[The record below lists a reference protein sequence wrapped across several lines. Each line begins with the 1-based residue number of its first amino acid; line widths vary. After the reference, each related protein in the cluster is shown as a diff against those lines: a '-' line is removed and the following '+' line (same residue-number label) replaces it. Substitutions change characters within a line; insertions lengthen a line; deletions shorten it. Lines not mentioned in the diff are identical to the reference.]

1 MLTLKIKNIAACRS
15 AYKGQGVKH
24 RKAPMLAFAASKAYN
39 LAVSSTLTLR
49 PALILQRRPIA
60 F

>member
-1 MLTLKIKNIAACRS
+1 MPQLLKEL
-15 AYKGQGVKH
+15 GVKP
-24 RKAPMLAFAASKAYN
+24 RIAPMLAFDASNAYN

-49 PALILQRRPIA
+49 PALIPQRRPIA